1 MMKFI
6 SWIKVVFLLCLV
18 YNVLKQ
24 GFGTKEQKQGR
35 EIMQNLN
42 HTQYFR
48 VEKEPELQVKDVLKV
63 VFEAMKEKG
72 YNPVNQI
79 VGYIMSGDPTYITN
93 HNNARSLIMK
103 VERDE
108 VVEEIL
114 KAYIKNEDWM

>member
-1 MMKFI
+1 MKFI
-6 SWIKVVFLLCLV
+6 SWNKVVFLAHLV
-18 YNVLKQ
+18 YNMCIQ
-24 GFGTKEQKQGR
+24 GFGNKEQKQGR

-42 HTQYFR
+42 HTQYFK

-79 VGYIMSGDPTYITN
+79 VGYIMSGDPTYITS

-108 VVEEIL
+108 LVEEL
-114 KAYIKNEDWM
+114 LTQYIKNHNWK